1 MIKTYKAYTSV
12 VISCIN
18 KGSRY
23 HIAFDTLTNGTST
36 YTTTDK
42 DEQEAIESHPWFD
55 SKIYLQSSIDETEQ
69 VKKNRRKAAQKKLE
83 QDVHI
88 VQSFTEAQDWLA
100 EKFGISRSKMKTKEE
115 ILAQADSCG
124 VKLQGLDIDK

>member
-42 DEQEAIESHPWFD
+42 DEQEAIEAHPWFG
-55 SKIYLQSSIDETEQ
+55 SKIYLHSSVDEAER
-69 VKKNRRKAAQKKLE
+69 VRKDRRKAARKEPE

-88 VQSFTEAQDWLA
+88 VQTFTEAQDWLA

-115 ILAQADSCG
+115 ILSQAKSCG
-124 VKLQGLDIDK
+124 VKLQGLDTDK